1 MNKFV
6 ITTDYTCDIYPE
18 FFDENEIVRVVM
30 PITIDGEEYDLE
42 NKKISSKDLY
52 DKMRHVKL
60 RKPINLMP
68 LLNSMTC

>member
-18 FFDENEIVRVVM
+18 FFDENDIVRVVM

-42 NKKISSKDLY
+42 NKKISD
-52 DKMRHVKL
+52 
-60 RKPINLMP
+60 RK
-68 LLNSMTC
+68 SVV